1 MHGTIFLV
9 TQKFVESNYGN
20 QTWLDLLE
28 QAGCPVTHF
37 SPVQIYPDEYIGA
50 IVGVACKAL
59 SVEPAF
65 LLRELGK
72 FAAGELL
79 VFAQNLLHPS
89 WKTFEVIM
97 NVETLIHTTIKHQN
111 SKAQPANIQ
120 SFRVGQNEI
129 EVVYTSRRGL
139 CSLAHGILE
148 GMAEYYDEDISVEQ
162 VTCTKKSNAFC
173 TFSVKRNTSVESN
186 ADFFLAQLPES
197 PSSDSPSRNFEDH
210 LNSETV
216 VADLDAIKST
226 TVNDNENRSDL
237 DFEVSDSIHET
248 NLPKKFGRY
257 EILSLLGTGGM
268 GSVLKAQD
276 IYLRRTVALKTL
288 KSEILEENQVQHFLE
303 EARAMARISSP
314 YVVQIFDVG
323 KTDGRPFI
331 VMEYLTG
338 RTLRKKI
345 QEGPIDVS
353 TTIRLLSQIT
363 KGLDAVHV
371 GGLVHR
377 DIKPDN
383 IMLFQDEQNCRILD
397 FGLSHEKYKNKEKA
411 NSISGTLEY
420 MSPECLS
427 GLPADYRSD
436 IFSVGTVGYEMLF
449 GSQVFRRFSHIDTIE
464 AVKKF
469 EPEFASVDKYI
480 PADLLQLL
488 ESMMQKDRDKRMSN
502 CGEILERLKA
512 IKIES

>member
-1 MHGTIFLV
+1 MHGTIYCV

-28 QAGCPVTHF
+28 QAECPVAHF

-59 SVEPAF
+59 NTEPAS

-72 FAAGELL
+72 FAAGELIN
-79 VFAQNLLHPS
+79 FANHLLHPS
-89 WKTFEVIM
+89 WKTFEVLA
-97 NVETLIHTTIKHQN
+97 NVETLIHTTIKVQN

-120 SFRVGQNEI
+120 AFRVGENEI

-139 CSLAHGILE
+139 CALAHGIIE
-148 GMAEYYDEDISVEQ
+148 GIAEYYEEDIVVEQ
-162 VTCTKKSNAFC
+162 ITCTQNANAFC
-173 TFSVKRNTSVESN
+173 TFSVKRNSSIKSDKN
-186 ADFFLAQLPES
+186 FFMGQLPES
-197 PSSDSPSRNFEDH
+197 PSGNFAGH
-210 LNSETV
+210 FNSETV
-216 VADLDAIKST
+216 VADLDAIKSAT
-226 TVNDNENRSDL
+226 IFDNKNRSDL
-237 DFEVSDSIHET
+237 DFEVSESLQDS
-248 NLPKKFGRY
+248 NLPKNFGRY

-268 GSVLKAQD
+268 GSVLKARD

-288 KSEILEENQVQHFLE
+288 KAEILKDDQVQHFLE

-323 KTDGRPFI
+323 ETDGRPFI

-338 RTLRKKI
+338 RTLRAKI
-345 QEGPIDVS
+345 REGPIDVS
-353 TTIRLLSQIT
+353 IVIRLLAQIT
-363 KGLDAVHV
+363 KGLDAIHV

-383 IMLFQDEQNCRILD
+383 IMLFQDELNCRILD
-397 FGLSHEKYKNKEKA
+397 FGLSHEKFENKEKA

-420 MSPECLS
+420 MSPECLT

-449 GSQVFRRFSHIDTIE
+449 GSQVFRRFSNLDTIE
-464 AVKKF
+464 AVKNF
-469 EPEFASVDKYI
+469 EPEFASEEMYV

-488 ESMMQKDRDKRMSN
+488 ESMMQKDREKRLSN
-502 CGEILERLKA
+502 CQEILERLKA
-512 IKIES
+512 IEIEK

>member
-1 MHGTIFLV
+1 MHGTIYCV
-9 TQKFVESNYGN
+9 TQRFVESNYGN

-28 QAGCPVTHF
+28 QARCPVTHF

-59 SVEPAF
+59 AVEPEF

-72 FAAGELL
+72 FAASELIN
-79 VFAQNLLHPS
+79 FAHNLLHPS

-97 NVETLIHTTIKHQN
+97 NVETLIHTTIKVQN

-120 SFRVGQNEI
+120 SFRVGENEI

-139 CSLAHGILE
+139 CALAHGILE
-148 GMAEYYDEDISVEQ
+148 GMAEHYEEDITVDQ
-162 VTCTKKSNAFC
+162 ITCTKEGNAFC
-173 TFSVKRNTSVESN
+173 TFSVKRHRSVESDSN
-186 ADFFLAQLPES
+186 FFLEQLP
-197 PSSDSPSRNFEDH
+197 DSPSIDLEGQLH
-210 LNSETV
+210 SETV
-216 VADLDAIKST
+216 VADRDAIKSV
-226 TVNDNENRSDL
+226 TVDSKRSDL
-237 DFEVSDSIHET
+237 DFEVSTEPHET

-268 GSVLKAQD
+268 GSVLKARD

-288 KSEILEENQVQHFLE
+288 KSQTLEKSQTLHFLE

-323 KTDGRPFI
+323 ETDGRPFI

-338 RTLRKKI
+338 RTLGAKI
-345 QEGPIDVS
+345 KEGPIDVS
-353 TTIRLLSQIT
+353 TVVRLLSQIT
-363 KGLDAVHV
+363 KGLNAVHI

-397 FGLSHEKYKNKEKA
+397 FGLSHEKYRNKEKA

-420 MSPECLS
+420 MAPECLT

-436 IFSVGTVGYEMLF
+436 IFSVGIVGYEMLF
-449 GSQVFRRFSHIDTIE
+449 GSQVFRRRSQIATIE
-464 AVKKF
+464 AVKSF
-469 EPEFASVDKYI
+469 EPEFASEDRHM

-488 ESMMQKDRDKRMSN
+488 ESMMQKDREKRMSN
-502 CGEILERLKA
+502 CQEILERLKA
-512 IKIES
+512 IEIEN

>member
-1 MHGTIFLV
+1 MHGTIYCV

-20 QTWLDLLE
+20 QTWRDLLV
-28 QAGCPVTHF
+28 QADCPVTYF
-37 SPVQIYPDEYIGA
+37 SPVKIYPDEYIGG
-50 IVGVACKAL
+50 IVNAACKAL
-59 SVEPAF
+59 DMKPAS

-72 FAAGELL
+72 FAAAELIN
-79 VFAQNLLHPS
+79 FANHLLHPS
-89 WKTFEVIM
+89 WKTFEVLS
-97 NVETLIHTTIKHQN
+97 NVETLIHTTIKVQN
-111 SKAQPANIQ
+111 AKAQPANIQ
-120 SFRVGQNEI
+120 AFRVGENEI

-139 CSLAHGILE
+139 CALAHGIIE
-148 GMAEYYDEDISVEQ
+148 GIAKYYEEDISVDQ
-162 VTCTKKSNAFC
+162 ITCTQDSQAFC
-173 TFSVKRNTSVESN
+173 TFSVKRNTSIRSDAN
-186 ADFFLAQLPES
+186 FFIEQLPES
-197 PSSDSPSRNFEDH
+197 PSGSFEGH
-210 LNSETV
+210 FNSETV
-216 VADLDAIKST
+216 VADLDAIKSAT
-226 TVNDNENRSDL
+226 IFDNKNRSDL
-237 DFEVSDSIHET
+237 DFEVSENLQDT
-248 NLPKKFGRY
+248 NLPKNFGRY

-268 GSVLKAQD
+268 GSVLKARD

-288 KSEILEENQVQHFLE
+288 KAETLKDDQVQHFLE

-323 KTDGRPFI
+323 ETDGRPFI

-338 RTLRKKI
+338 RTLRAKI
-345 QEGPIDVS
+345 KEGPIDVS
-353 TTIRLLSQIT
+353 TVIRLLSQIT

-383 IMLFQDEQNCRILD
+383 IMLFQDEQNCRLLD
-397 FGLSHEKYKNKEKA
+397 FGLSHEKFKNKEKA

-420 MSPECLS
+420 MSPECLT

-449 GSQVFRRFSHIDTIE
+449 GSQVFRRFSNLDTIE

-469 EPEFASVDKYI
+469 EPEFASGENYI

-488 ESMMQKDRDKRMSN
+488 ESMMQKDREKRMAN
-502 CGEILERLKA
+502 CQEILDRLKA
-512 IKIES
+512 IKIEN

>member
-1 MHGTIFLV
+1 MHGTIFCV
-9 TQKFVESNYGN
+9 TKKFVESNYGEK
-20 QTWLDLLE
+20 TWLDLLE
-28 QAGCPVTHF
+28 QAGCPGMQF
-37 SPVQIYPDEYIGA
+37 SPVQIYPDEYIGG
-50 IVGVACKAL
+50 IVGAACKAL
-59 SVEPAF
+59 KVEPAP

-72 FAAGELL
+72 FAAAELIN
-79 VFAQNLLHPS
+79 FANHLLHPS
-89 WKTFEVIM
+89 WKTFEVLT
-97 NVETLIHTTIKHQN
+97 NVETLIHTTIKFQN

-120 SFRVGQNEI
+120 AFRVGENEI

-139 CSLAHGILE
+139 CALAHGIIE
-148 GMAEYYDEDISVEQ
+148 GIADYYEEAMTVEQ
-162 VTCTKKSNAFC
+162 ITCTKDSNAFC
-173 TFSVKRNTSVESN
+173 TFSVKRITSVEPDSN
-186 ADFFLAQLPES
+186 FFMEQLPES
-197 PSSDSPSRNFEDH
+197 PSGSFEGH
-210 LNSETV
+210 LNGETV
-216 VADLDAIKST
+216 VADIDAIKSA
-226 TVNDNENRSDL
+226 TVFDNKNRSDL
-237 DFEVSDSIHET
+237 NFEVSSDLHDT
-248 NLPKKFGRY
+248 NLPKNFGRY

-268 GSVLKAQD
+268 GSVLKARD

-288 KSEILEENQVQHFLE
+288 KAEVLKDSQVQHFLE

-323 KTDGRPFI
+323 ETDGRPFI

-338 RTLRKKI
+338 RTLRAKI
-345 QEGPIDVS
+345 KEGPMDVS
-353 TTIRLLSQIT
+353 TVIRLLSQIT
-363 KGLDAVHV
+363 KGLDAVHL

-383 IMLFQDEQNCRILD
+383 IMLFQDEQNCRLLD

-420 MSPECLS
+420 MSPECLK

-449 GSQVFRRFSHIDTIE
+449 GSQVFRRFNTMDTIE
-464 AVKKF
+464 AVKTF

-488 ESMMQKDRDKRMSN
+488 ELMMQKDREKRMAN
-502 CGEILERLKA
+502 CQEILERLKA
-512 IKIES
+512 IEIEN

>member
-1 MHGTIFLV
+1 MHGTIYCV
-9 TQKFVESNYGN
+9 TQKFVEANYGN

-28 QAGCPVTHF
+28 QADCPVTRF

-59 SVEPAF
+59 SVEPAA

-72 FAAGELL
+72 FAAGELIN
-79 VFAQNLLHPS
+79 FAQSLLHPS

-120 SFRVGQNEI
+120 SFRVGENEI

-139 CSLAHGILE
+139 CALAHGILE
-148 GMAEYYDEDISVEQ
+148 GIAEYYDEDITVDQ
-162 VTCTKKSNAFC
+162 VTCTTEGNTFC
-173 TFSVKRNTSVESN
+173 TFSVQKNTSVEPDAN
-186 ADFFLAQLPES
+186 FFLAQLPES
-197 PSSDSPSRNFEDH
+197 PSVDLEDR

-216 VADLDAIKST
+216 VADLDAIKSA
-226 TVNDNENRSDL
+226 TVNDNNNRSDL
-237 DFEVSDSIHET
+237 DFEVSKNIDDT
-248 NLPKKFGRY
+248 YLPKKFGRY

-268 GSVLKAQD
+268 GSVLKARD

-288 KSEILEENQVQHFLE
+288 KSETLKEDQVQHFLE

-323 KTDGRPFI
+323 ETDGRPFI

-338 RTLRKKI
+338 RTLRAKI
-345 QEGPIDVS
+345 KEGPIDVS
-353 TTIRLLSQIT
+353 TVVRLLTQIT

-383 IMLFQDEQNCRILD
+383 IMLFQDEQNCRLLD

-420 MSPECLS
+420 MSPECLT

-449 GSQVFRRFSHIDTIE
+449 GSQVFRRFNHIDTIE

-469 EPEFASVDKYI
+469 EPEFASEERYI

-488 ESMMQKDRDKRMSN
+488 ESMMQKDREKRMAN
-502 CGEILERLKA
+502 CQEILERLKA
-512 IKIES
+512 IEIES